1 LFFFFSLLILASSA
15 SWRFVLRT
23 EMRMIRYLRLFSAF
37 ARFGLA
43 TEMSFRANFLV
54 KLLVEI
60 LWLGI
65 LLVFYWKLFDFTSN
79 IAGWNR
85 SEYFFFVGCHYALAG
100 FVETFFLTNCTEF
113 AELVR
118 SGDLDSYLLKP
129 IDEQFLISC
138 RWIDWSTLPNILQGV
153 AIMALALAMLGWT
166 FNPLLLALFLILFA
180 CGCALAYSFLLML
193 SCTAVWLVRN
203 QNLMEMWWLF
213 TTLMRYPR
221 AIYEGPWARPFGM
234 FFTFIIPVLVVVNVP
249 AQTMVKSLEPGFI
262 VWTVVA
268 ALAMLVISRRFFR
281 RALQSYR
288 SASS

>member
-1 LFFFFSLLILASSA
+1 
-15 SWRFVLRT
+15 
-23 EMRMIRYLRLFSAF
+23 MIRYFRLFAAF

-43 TEMSFRANFLV
+43 NEMAFRTNFLV
-54 KLLVEI
+54 KLLVEV

-65 LLVFYWKLFDFTSN
+65 LLVFYWKLFENTTH
-79 IAGWNR
+79 IAGWDR
-85 SEYFFFVGCHYALAG
+85 GEYFFFVGCGYALAG
-100 FVETFFLTNCTEF
+100 IVETFFLSNCTEF

-118 SGDLDSYLLKP
+118 SGDLDMYLLRP

-138 RWIDWSTLPNILQGV
+138 RWIDWSTLPNVVQGAV
-153 AIMALALAMLGWT
+153 IMIIALAVKDWH
-166 FNPLLLALFLILFA
+166 FDPLRLTLFLVLFV

-221 AIYEGPWARPFGM
+221 AIYDGPKVWPFGL
-234 FFTFIIPVLVVVNVP
+234 FFTFVVPVLVVVNVP
-249 AQTMVKSLEPGFI
+249 AETMVKAFDLRFI
-262 VWTVVA
+262 AWTIGS

>member
-1 LFFFFSLLILASSA
+1 MA
-15 SWRFVLRT
+15 
-23 EMRMIRYLRLFSAF
+23 RYFRLFSAF

-43 TEMSFRANFLV
+43 SEMAFRANFLV
-54 KLLVEI
+54 KLLVEV

-65 LLVFYWKLFDFTSN
+65 LLVFYWKLFETTSS
-79 IAGWNR
+79 IAGWTR

-100 FVETFFLTNCTEF
+100 MVETFFLSNCTEF

-118 SGDLDSYLLKP
+118 SGDLDMYLLKP
-129 IDEQFLISC
+129 IDEQFLVSC
-138 RWIDWSTLPNILQGV
+138 RWIDWSTLPNIVQGI
-153 AIMALALAMLGWT
+153 AIMVVALAVMDWT
-166 FNPLLLALFLILFA
+166 FDPLRLALFLVLFA

-221 AIYEGPWARPFGM
+221 DIYDGPRGGPFGK
-234 FFTFIIPVLVVVNVP
+234 FFTYVVPIVVVVSVP
-249 AQTMVKSLEPGFI
+249 AETMIKAFDPGVI
-262 VWTVVA
+262 AWTIAAAVV
-268 ALAMLVISRRFFR
+268 MLLISRRFFR

>member
-1 LFFFFSLLILASSA
+1 MA
-15 SWRFVLRT
+15 
-23 EMRMIRYLRLFSAF
+23 
-37 ARFGLA
+37 
-43 TEMSFRANFLV
+43 FRANFLV
-54 KLLVEI
+54 KLLVEV

-65 LLVFYWKLFDFTSN
+65 LLVFYWKLFETTSS
-79 IAGWNR
+79 IAGWTR

-100 FVETFFLTNCTEF
+100 MVETFFLSNCTEF

-118 SGDLDSYLLKP
+118 SGDLDMYLLKP
-129 IDEQFLISC
+129 IDEQFLVSC
-138 RWIDWSTLPNILQGV
+138 RWIDWSTLPNIVQGI
-153 AIMALALAMLGWT
+153 AIMVVALAVMDWT
-166 FNPLLLALFLILFA
+166 FDPLRLALFLVLFA

-221 AIYEGPWARPFGM
+221 AIYDGPWAKPFGW
-234 FFTFIIPVLVVVNVP
+234 FFTFIVPVLVVVNVP
-249 AQTMVKSLEPGFI
+249 ADTMVKAFDPWFI
-262 VWTVVA
+262 AWTIA
-268 ALAMLVISRRFFR
+268 AAVAMLLISRRFFR

>member
-1 LFFFFSLLILASSA
+1 M
-15 SWRFVLRT
+15 T
-23 EMRMIRYLRLFSAF
+23 RYLRLFAAF

-43 TEMSFRANFLV
+43 GEMAFRVNFLV

-65 LLVFYWKLFDFTSN
+65 LLVFYWKLFEFTPN

-100 FVETFFLTNCTEF
+100 VVETFFLTNCTEF

-118 SGDLDSYLLKP
+118 TGDLDGYLLKP
-129 IDEQFLISC
+129 IDEQFLVSC
-138 RWIDWSTLPNILQGV
+138 RWIDWSTLPNIVQGV
-153 AIMALALAMLGWT
+153 GIMAVALTLIPWT
-166 FNPLLLALFLILFA
+166 FDPVNFALFLLLFA
-180 CGCALAYSFLLML
+180 CGCALAYSFLLIL
-193 SCTAVWLVRN
+193 SSTAVWLVRN

-221 AIYEGPWARPFGM
+221 AIYRGRWASPFGF
-234 FFTFIIPVLVVVNVP
+234 FFTFLVPVLIVVNVP
-249 AQTMVKSLEPGFI
+249 AETMVKSLDLGFI
-262 VWTVVA
+262 VWTIVA
-268 ALAMLVISRRFFR
+268 SLAMLVLSRRFFR

>member
-1 LFFFFSLLILASSA
+1 MA
-15 SWRFVLRT
+15 
-23 EMRMIRYLRLFSAF
+23 RYLRLFAAF

-43 TEMSFRANFLV
+43 TEMAFRANFLV
-54 KLLVEI
+54 KLLVEV

-65 LLVFYWKLFDFTSN
+65 LLIFYWKLFENTSS
-79 IAGWNR
+79 IAGWSR

-100 FVETFFLTNCTEF
+100 IVETFFLSNCTEF

-118 SGDLDSYLLKP
+118 SGDLDMYLLQP
-129 IDEQFLISC
+129 IDEQFLVSC
-138 RWIDWSTLPNILQGV
+138 RWIDWSTLPNILQGI
-153 AIMALALAMLGWT
+153 AIMVIALVVMGWT
-166 FNPLLLALFLILFA
+166 FDPLRLVLFVVLCV

-221 AIYEGPWARPFGM
+221 AIYEGPWAKPFGL
-234 FFTFIIPVLVVVNVP
+234 FFTFVVPVLMVVNVP
-249 AQTMVKSLEPGFI
+249 ADTLVRAFDPFFI
-262 VWTVVA
+262 VWTILA
-268 ALAMLVISRRFFR
+268 TLAMLFASRRFFR

>member
-1 LFFFFSLLILASSA
+1 M
-15 SWRFVLRT
+15 V
-23 EMRMIRYLRLFSAF
+23 RYLRLFAAF

-43 TEMSFRANFLV
+43 SEMSFRANFLV

-60 LWLGI
+60 LWLSI
-65 LLVFYWKLFDFTSN
+65 LLVFYWKLFEFTSS
-79 IAGWNR
+79 IAGWSR

-100 FVETFFLTNCTEF
+100 IVETFFLTNCTEF

-129 IDEQFLISC
+129 IDEQFLISS
-138 RWIDWSTLPNILQGV
+138 RWIDWSTLPNVLQGV
-153 AIMALALAMLGWT
+153 VIMAVALAAMDWPFDSLR
-166 FNPLLLALFLILFA
+166 FALFLILFV

-193 SCTAVWLVRN
+193 SCTAVWLIRN

-221 AIYEGPWARPFGM
+221 SIYEGPWARPFGM
-234 FFTFIIPVLVVVNVP
+234 FFTFVVPVLLVVNVP
-249 AQTMVKSLEPGFI
+249 AHTMVKTLDPGFI
-262 VWTVVA
+262 VWTIA
-268 ALAMLVISRRFFR
+268 AAVLMVFVSRYVFRLALR
-281 RALQSYR
+281 SYR

>member
-1 LFFFFSLLILASSA
+1 M
-15 SWRFVLRT
+15 T
-23 EMRMIRYLRLFSAF
+23 RYLRLFVAF

-43 TEMSFRANFLV
+43 TEMAFRVNFLV

-65 LLVFYWKLFDFTSN
+65 LLVFYWKLFENTSS
-79 IAGWNR
+79 IAGWSR
-85 SEYFFFVGCHYALAG
+85 SEYFLFVGCHYTLAG
-100 FVETFFLTNCTEF
+100 IVETFFLTNCVEF

-118 SGDLDSYLLKP
+118 SGDLDTYLLKP

-138 RWIDWSTLPNILQGV
+138 RWIDWSTLPNVVQGIV
-153 AIMALALAMLGWT
+153 IMTIALAVMDWK
-166 FNPLLLALFLILFA
+166 FDPLRFLLFVVVFT

-193 SCTAVWLVRN
+193 SSTAVWLVRN

-221 AIYEGPWARPFGM
+221 AIYEGPWAKPFGW
-234 FFTFIIPVLVVVNVP
+234 FFTFVVPILIVVNVP
-249 AQTMVKSLEPGFI
+249 ADTLIRVLDPVFI
-262 VWTVVA
+262 LWTVIA
-268 ALAMLVISRRFFR
+268 AVGMVLISRRFFR

>member
-1 LFFFFSLLILASSA
+1 M
-15 SWRFVLRT
+15 T
-23 EMRMIRYLRLFSAF
+23 RYWRLFVAF

-43 TEMSFRANFLV
+43 TEMAFRVNFLV

-65 LLVFYWKLFDFTSN
+65 LLVFYWKLFENTNS
-79 IAGWNR
+79 IGGWSR

-100 FVETFFLTNCTEF
+100 IVETFFLSNCIEF

-118 SGDLDSYLLKP
+118 SGDLDTYLLKP

-153 AIMALALAMLGWT
+153 AIMAIALAVMGWT
-166 FNPLLLALFLILFA
+166 FDPLRFVLFLVVFA

-193 SCTAVWLVRN
+193 SSTAVWLVRN
-203 QNLMEMWWLF
+203 QNLMELWWLF

-221 AIYEGPWARPFGM
+221 AIYEGPWAKPFGL
-234 FFTFIIPVLVVVNVP
+234 FFTFVVPVLIVVNVP
-249 AQTMVKSLEPGFI
+249 ADTLIKAFEPWFISWTAIAAVVMLAASRQFFFYSLG
-262 VWTVVA
+262 
-268 ALAMLVISRRFFR
+268 R
-281 RALQSYR
+281 YR